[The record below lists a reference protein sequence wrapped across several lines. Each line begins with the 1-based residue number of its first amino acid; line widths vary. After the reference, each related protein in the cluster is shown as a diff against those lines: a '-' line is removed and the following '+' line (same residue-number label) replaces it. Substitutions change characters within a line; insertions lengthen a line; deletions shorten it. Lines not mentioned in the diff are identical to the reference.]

1 MTQNRI
7 VIGITGGSGSG
18 KSVVSEAAKSL
29 GFTHIDTDLIGHAVI
44 LKPQEAYYEIIN
56 EFGKS
61 LLDAKGEIDRKKLAS
76 IVFGN
81 EERLDKLNSIVHP
94 KITKAVVSM
103 LSERSVIDGAVLYK
117 APDLLK
123 LCDYVIAVTNSDE
136 RRINFICRRDGI
148 TKEQALARIKSQ
160 PDNDFYSQNADFT
173 IDSDCD
179 VDGLMLKASKIIKRC
194 ISEKNS

>member
-1 MTQNRI
+1 MKQNRI
-7 VIGITGGSGSG
+7 IIGLTGGSGSG
-18 KSVVSEAAKSL
+18 KSVVAEAAKSL

-44 LKPQEAYYEIIN
+44 LKPQQAYYEIIN

-61 LLDAKGEIDRKKLAS
+61 VLGTNGEIDRKKLAS

-81 EERLDKLNSIVHP
+81 EELLNKLNSIVHP
-94 KITKAVVSM
+94 QITKAVVSQ
-103 LSERSVIDGAVLYK
+103 LSERSVIDGAVLHK

-136 RRINFICRRDGI
+136 RRVDFICRRDGI
-148 TKEQALARIKSQ
+148 NEEQAMARIKSQ
-160 PDNDFYSQNADFT
+160 PNNEFYSQNADFT

-194 ISEKNS
+194 ISEKIN